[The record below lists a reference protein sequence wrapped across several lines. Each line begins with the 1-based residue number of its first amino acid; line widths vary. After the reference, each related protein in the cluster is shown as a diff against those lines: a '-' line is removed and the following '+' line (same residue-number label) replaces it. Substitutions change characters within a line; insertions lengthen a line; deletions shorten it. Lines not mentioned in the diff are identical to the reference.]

1 MAKVVTK
8 SKLRPEIWPELQQQQ
23 SRHRKGLCLM
33 LLGTLCF
40 SAKAVFVKLAYGYNI
55 DAVTL
60 MTLRMG
66 ISLPFYIVIGFFVL
80 RSHQLAKLTLPDHL
94 KIISFGVAGYYLASL
109 FDLMGLQYISAG
121 FERLILF
128 LYPTIVLLI
137 SAFFLK
143 RTITKKEWCALVLG
157 YFGIL
162 IVYINDAQFAGPDVT
177 VGMLWVLGSAI
188 TFAIYI
194 VGSGQMFSKIGTMG
208 FTVYAMSAASVAIL
222 LHFSLTRPLASLN
235 VGPELWGI
243 AITIAIAC
251 TVIPT
256 FLMAEGIKWLGAPKA
271 ALVGC
276 VGPGFTA
283 LFAYVILGE
292 IYTWVHFIGMLLVLS
307 AVFMIGRKK
316 KD

>member
-1 MAKVVTK
+1 
-8 SKLRPEIWPELQQQQ
+8 
-23 SRHRKGLCLM
+23 M
-33 LLGTLCF
+33 LFGTIFF
-40 SAKAVFVKLAYGYNI
+40 SIKAVLVKLAYGYHV

-80 RSHQLAKLTLPDHL
+80 KGHQLAKLTPQDHL

-128 LYPTIVLLI
+128 LYPTVVLLI

-143 RTITKKEWCALVLG
+143 RKVSKVEWVALMIG
-157 YFGIL
+157 YVGIS
-162 IVYINDAQFAGPDVT
+162 IVYVNDTQFSGPDVT

-188 TFAIYI
+188 AFAVYI
-194 VGSGQMFSKIGTMG
+194 VGSGQMFLKISTMG
-208 FTVYAMSAASVAIL
+208 FTVYAMTAASLAIL
-222 LHFSLTRPLASLN
+222 LHFSLTHSIDALD
-235 VGPELWGI
+235 VVPEVWMI
-243 AITIAIAC
+243 ALTISIVC

-256 FLMAEGIKWLGAPKA
+256 FMIAEGIKWLGAPKA

-276 VGPGFTA
+276 IGPGFTA
-283 LFAYVILGE
+283 LFAYLILGE
-292 IYTWVHFIGMLLVLS
+292 IYTWIHFVGMILVLS
-307 AVFMIGRKK
+307 AVFLIGGKK
-316 KD
+316 GKT

>member
-1 MAKVVTK
+1 MKEGY
-8 SKLRPEIWPELQQQQ
+8 PIFFQ
-23 SRHRKGLCLM
+23 SREMRGWLLM
-33 LLGTLCF
+33 LLGTICF
-40 SAKAVFVKLAYGYNI
+40 SAKAVLVKLAYGYDI

-80 RSHQLAKLTLPDHL
+80 RVNQLSKLTRIDHV

-128 LYPTIVLLI
+128 LYPTVVLLI
-137 SAFFLK
+137 SAFILK
-143 RTITKKEWCALVLG
+143 RRIQKMEWVALVLG
-157 YFGIL
+157 YLGI
-162 IVYINDAQFAGPDVT
+162 IVVYLHDAQFSGENIT
-177 VGMLWVLGSAI
+177 LGMLWVLGSAV

-194 VGSGQMFSKIGTMG
+194 VGSGQMFSKIGSMG
-208 FTVYAMSAASVAIL
+208 FTVYAMSAASLAIV
-222 LHFSLTRPLASLN
+222 LHFLLTRPLENLN
-235 VGPELWGI
+235 VVPELWVI

-256 FLMAEGIKWLGAPKA
+256 FLMAEGIKHLGAPKA

-283 LFAYVILGE
+283 LFAYFILGE
-292 IYTWVHFIGMLLVLS
+292 IYTWVHFVGMLLVLS
-307 AVFMIGRKK
+307 AVFIVGRSKK
-316 KD
+316 ES

>member
-1 MAKVVTK
+1 MKEGY
-8 SKLRPEIWPELQQQQ
+8 PIFFQ
-23 SRHRKGLCLM
+23 SREIRGLLLM
-33 LLGTLCF
+33 LLGTICF
-40 SAKAVFVKLAYGYNI
+40 SAKAVLVKLAYGYDI

-80 RSHQLAKLTLPDHL
+80 RVNQLSKLTRIDHV

-137 SAFFLK
+137 SAFILK
-143 RTITKKEWCALVLG
+143 RRIRKMEWVALVLG
-157 YFGIL
+157 YLGI
-162 IVYINDAQFAGPDVT
+162 IVVYLHDAQFSGENIT
-177 VGMLWVLGSAI
+177 LGMLWVLGSAV

-194 VGSGQMFSKIGTMG
+194 VGSGQMFSKIGSMG
-208 FTVYAMSAASVAIL
+208 FTVYAMSAASLAIV
-222 LHFSLTRPLASLN
+222 LHFLLTRPLGNLN
-235 VGPELWGI
+235 VVPELWVI

-256 FLMAEGIKWLGAPKA
+256 FLMAEGIKHLGAPKA

-283 LFAYVILGE
+283 LFAYFILGE
-292 IYTWVHFIGMLLVLS
+292 IYTWVHFVGMILVLS
-307 AVFMIGRKK
+307 AVFMVGWNKK
-316 KD
+316 ES

>member
-1 MAKVVTK
+1 MTVNN
-8 SKLRPEIWPELQQQQ
+8 SMLQDQQHQQHQ
-23 SRHRKGLCLM
+23 SRQRRGLLLM

-80 RSHQLAKLTLPDHL
+80 RSHQLANLTLLDHL

-143 RTITKKEWCALVLG
+143 RKIRKMEWGALILG
-157 YFGIL
+157 YVGIL
-162 IVYINDAQFAGPDVT
+162 IVYVNDVEFAGSDVT
-177 VGMLWVLGSAI
+177 VGMLWVFGSAV

-194 VGSGQMFSKIGTMG
+194 VGSGQMFAKIGTMG
-208 FTVYAMSAASVAIL
+208 FTVYAMSAASLAIL
-222 LHFSLTRPLASLN
+222 LHFSLTRPIASLK
-235 VGPELWGI
+235 VVPELWMI
-243 AITIAIAC
+243 AATIAIAC

-276 VGPGFTA
+276 IGPGFTA
-283 LFAYVILGE
+283 FFAYVILGE
-292 IYTWVHFIGMLLVLS
+292 IYTWIHFLGMLLVLS
-307 AVFMIGRKK
+307 AVFMIGREKRNK
-316 KD
+316 

>member
-1 MAKVVTK
+1 M
-8 SKLRPEIWPELQQQQ
+8 SLLYLRE
-23 SRHRKGLCLM
+23 SKGLLLM
-33 LLGTLCF
+33 LLGTICF
-40 SAKAVFVKLAYGYNI
+40 SAKAVLVKLAYGYDI

-80 RSHQLAKLTLPDHL
+80 RANQLSKLTGKDHI

-128 LYPTIVLLI
+128 LYPTVVLMI
-137 SAFFLK
+137 SAFILK
-143 RTITKKEWCALVLG
+143 RKIQKMEWAALILG
-157 YFGIL
+157 YFGIV
-162 IVYINDAQFAGPDVT
+162 IVYIHDAQFSGENIT
-177 VGMLWVLGSAI
+177 LGMLWVLGSAV

-194 VGSGQMFSKIGTMG
+194 VGSGQMFSKIGSMG
-208 FTVYAMSAASVAIL
+208 FTVYAMSAASIAIV
-222 LHFSLTRPLASLN
+222 LHFLLTRPLENLN
-235 VGPELWGI
+235 VVPELWAI

-256 FLMAEGIKWLGAPKA
+256 FLMAEGIKHLGAPKA

-283 LFAYVILGE
+283 LFAYFILGE
-292 IYTWVHFIGMLLVLS
+292 IYTWVHFVGMLLVLS
-307 AVFMIGRKK
+307 AVFIVGRNKK
-316 KD
+316 ES